1 MGNPDR
7 RPTRDQPF
15 IWREKDKSA
24 DCHEVPIRFGPN
36 RVSAYLEIRFYDNGD
51 KVTVKPSLRP
61 KRRGGL
67 DI

>member
-7 RPTRDQPF
+7 RSTRDQPF
-15 IWREKDKSA
+15 IWREKDKPA

-36 RVSAYLEIRFYDNGD
+36 RIATYLEIRFYDDGA
-51 KVTVKPSLRP
+51 VTVKPVMRP
-61 KRRGGL
+61 KRRGGI